1 LGAIVISRDYPL
13 PLRWGRVRVGVIHE
27 SPLTSILSRQGERKY
42 FNGLFSTEDTMRE
55 VVIAGY
61 LRTALSRSR
70 PNDPARDWFHKLRA
84 DELMARLLPE
94 LMQRTGIKSEEIDD
108 FIVGSA
114 YGVSEQWTYGGRF
127 PIFLAN
133 LPEKIPSKF
142 VDQQCGSGM
151 AAIHIGSMEI
161 ATGFADIVVVGGFEH
176 MTRVPM
182 GAPLKDRGIVSLNPS
197 LFTDPVYKHWDMV
210 TSTNMGLTAEKLYSQ
225 KEFTKE
231 DMDRW
236 GTRAHQLASKAQKEG
251 FFKEEIL
258 PIEAEQADGKTLV
271 VHQDQAVR
279 DDTTLEGMRNLKPA
293 FKPDGVITAGNSSP
307 LNAGAASMILMSR
320 ETAGKK
326 GIRPMATIRSI
337 GFAGVDPTIMGVG
350 PVPASRMA
358 LEKAGLEVKDIDY
371 WEINEAFAIVALNCI
386 KDLGIDPDRVNVM
399 GGGTAIGHA
408 LGATGT
414 RLVGTLARILKVKG
428 GRYGLAN
435 ACVGGGQGVA
445 TIIERET

>member
-1 LGAIVISRDYPL
+1 MTTFYDIIKTKEKKS
-13 PLRWGRVRVGVIHE
+13 
-27 SPLTSILSRQGERKY
+27 
-42 FNGLFSTEDTMRE
+42 MRE

-70 PNDPARDWFHKLRA
+70 PNDPGRDWFHKLRA
-84 DELMARLLPE
+84 DELMAKILPE
-94 LMQRTGIKSEEIDD
+94 LIKRTGIRAEEIDD

-114 YGVSEQWTYGGRF
+114 YGVSEQWSYGGRF

-151 AAIHIGSMEI
+151 AAIHMGFLEI
-161 ATGFADIVVVGGFEH
+161 ATGFADIVMVGGMEH

-182 GAPLKDRGIVSLNPS
+182 GGALVEKGAVSPNPR
-197 LFTDPVYKHWDMV
+197 LFTEPAFKHWDMV
-210 TSTNMGLTAEKLYSQ
+210 TSTNMGLTAEKLFGQ
-225 KEFTKE
+225 REFTRE
-231 DMDRW
+231 EMDLW
-236 GTRAHQLASKAQKEG
+236 GTRAHQKASKAQKEG
-251 FFKEEIL
+251 FFKDEIL
-258 PIEAEQADGKTLV
+258 PIEAEQADGKRLIV
-271 VHQDQAVR
+271 DRDQAVR
-279 DDTTLEGMRNLKPA
+279 DDATPEGMKDLKPA

-307 LNAGAASMILMSR
+307 LNAAAASMILMSK
-320 ETAGKK
+320 ETARGK
-326 GIRPMATIRSI
+326 GVRPMATIRSI

-350 PVPASRMA
+350 PVPASRIA
-358 LEKAGLEVKDIDY
+358 IEKAGLEVKDIDY

-386 KDLGIDPDRVNVM
+386 KELGIDPDRVNVM

-414 RLVGTLARILKVKG
+414 RLVGTLARILKVRN

-445 TIIERET
+445 TVIERET